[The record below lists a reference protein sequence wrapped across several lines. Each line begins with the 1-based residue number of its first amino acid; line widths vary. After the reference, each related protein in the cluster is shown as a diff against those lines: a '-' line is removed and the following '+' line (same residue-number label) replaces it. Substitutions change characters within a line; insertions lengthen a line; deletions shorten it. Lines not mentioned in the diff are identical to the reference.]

1 MGTSASRSFGPISGS
16 SSIIEKTRSMTSLN
30 SLGESKEAPMGY
42 WPEVVPPAP
51 AEVAP
56 PAEVVP
62 PPEDSEPPDEASGFR
77 SAGLR
82 EARLAGLVAPDVRP
96 VAWGL
101 RGADAAAPGA
111 DDDVPL
117 VDAGLR
123 AAGARPAGDDPPLVE
138 AGVPAAGEDAGLRA
152 ARPAD
157 EDVVPAEAAGL
168 RAAEL
173 ARPAAEGVRLVEAGV
188 RAEEAPDARR
198 VDAGLRAAGVARPVA
213 PDARGVDGAGLPA
226 AEVERVEPVAP
237 DRVAVAERRVGGCLP
252 RDRVDADGPP
262 GGWRSSAETRLARP
276 STSPRRPL
284 SSPSRRS
291 SSTSR
296 MRLAA
301 ALTSLALP
309 RVDLAPSAEAEKVRS
324 MAARTA
330 STASAAPASALPFF
344 PLFFESF
351 LAMAARS

>member
-138 AGVPAAGEDAGLRA
+138 AGVPAAGE
-152 ARPAD
+152 
-157 EDVVPAEAAGL
+157 AAGL

-226 AEVERVEPVAP
+226 AEGERVEPVAP

-262 GGWRSSAETRLARP
+262 GGWSSSAETRLARP

>member
-1 MGTSASRSFGPISGS
+1 MGMSASRSFGPISGS

-82 EARLAGLVAPDVRP
+82 EARLAGFVAPDVRP

-188 RAEEAPDARR
+188 RAGEAPDARR
-198 VDAGLRAAGVARPVA
+198 VDAGLRAA
-213 PDARGVDGAGLPA
+213 GVDGAGLPA

-262 GGWRSSAETRLARP
+262 GGWSSSAETRLARP

>member
-138 AGVPAAGEDAGLRA
+138 AGVPAAGE
-152 ARPAD
+152 
-157 EDVVPAEAAGL
+157 AAGL

-213 PDARGVDGAGLPA
+213 PDARGVDGAGL
-226 AEVERVEPVAP
+226 
-237 DRVAVAERRVGGCLP
+237 
-252 RDRVDADGPP
+252 
-262 GGWRSSAETRLARP
+262 
-276 STSPRRPL
+276 
-284 SSPSRRS
+284 
-291 SSTSR
+291 
-296 MRLAA
+296 AA